1 MKLKYKFIVR
11 NVAGSAVA
19 LAVGEDN
26 QKFNGMI
33 KLNSV
38 GEFIFK
44 LLENDMTLEGIISE
58 ITDKYE
64 VTAEDAKESVVAF
77 LDVLRQNDV
86 IEE

>member
-11 NVAGSAVA
+11 NVAGTSVA

-44 LLENDMTLEGIISE
+44 LLENDITLDSIVSE
-58 ITDKYE
+58 ITEKYD
-64 VTAEDAKESVVAF
+64 VTAEDAKEATIPF
-77 LDVLRQNDV
+77 LETLRKNGV